1 MKIRTMAGILSLF
14 AALAAQGAS
23 KGLLVLQIG
32 SDWCESG
39 NDVRKVFESSA
50 FRSPFRMNYDFAIY
64 DDMET
69 PTPKVAAQNKELAKS
84 RVETRRFPAITC
96 LTPRA
101 RRFFAQL
108 ENIPADIE
116 PKALAAQVT
125 AAIKAKDEAEALFK
139 KGSVMRSNS
148 ALAASWIG
156 RGFEILTEQVGEF
169 NKTHVRKGDL
179 AYSKE
184 WEMLAK
190 LDAGGRY
197 GWVRRFEM
205 GYGFDLVAKAT
216 KFRTDGAYAKGAEY
230 IASLRKI
237 PTNHLAV
244 VQRQCFDMAE
254 YALWRK
260 SDEKAESNK
269 ALLRHAFS
277 LGRDT
282 VWGQCAMGYLILDG
296 EEIERRKRYHAP
308 VKSRPAADASASP
321 EMKLSVIEKRLAKIT
336 PDANLTEKQ
345 KTSIALY
352 AVLRRIGEEGWD
364 ALRER
369 PGARKFMDSFFLDR
383 VWMEDFAWSGPCNGA
398 KAILALESLVFQ
410 DGGRWL
416 KGGDDTGRRWVTA
429 AALELPGKDED
440 WLADYLD
447 AYRETALSKRLHRSA
462 LSQPVWLWRFAI
474 QQSHGAAHSDDPPNQ
489 QRFIQKFVNTP
500 FSKYDRGHWNV
511 PYRMFNCFG
520 ESVHTPAYYMP
531 WVAANE
537 WALRSYSY
545 IVGGVCGEL
554 SKFGSSC
561 ANSHGLPS
569 MTVGQPNHCAY
580 TRRRPDGSW
589 QICNCVGRPTDIHL
603 TLFPGRRYWTYLQA
617 HEGTFEGD
625 RERRHDADR
634 FLELAVLAENLEA
647 GAAQIEA
654 FYKRACKAW
663 PTHYGVRCAYSDW
676 LARAKRPLAEHRA
689 FARECTQALRG
700 WRQPLWDLLSAYF
713 ARVGKENGDQALTD
727 AIAEFAPL
735 LRQPEDKIQ
744 EEGDLQATLTKW
756 TKPLEDSPALL
767 EKAALVSLNAQR
779 GTRDFFAQVLGG
791 YGDFLLGDPERVKR
805 FIAVVGVGKGNVTTD
820 LNLGPLILAA
830 SRGGNL
836 AAFRQMTALQDKIAP
851 PKFSGKQYP
860 RTEFGGTLISAEG
873 MVRLST
879 SGGGDKPARYAR
891 ALDASPCDKD
901 PLLHTDE
908 EESPWMLVTLAGLSV
923 VKGVVVENRS
933 GDAKVREQQVPI
945 EIQLSEDG
953 QEWQTVFTDTTARE
967 TYRADLRKND
977 APSLYVRVRRR
988 PNAQKSV
995 FRLAK
1000 ILVYGKKLY

>member
-1 MKIRTMAGILSLF
+1 MTKIYTMAGGFFLL
-14 AALAAQGAS
+14 AALTVQGAS

-50 FRSPFRMNYDFAIY
+50 FRSSFRMNYDFAVY
-64 DDMET
+64 DDMEE
-69 PTPKVAAQNKELAKS
+69 PTPKVVAANKELAKS

-96 LTPRA
+96 LAPKSRH
-101 RRFFAQL
+101 FFAQL

-125 AAIKAKDEAEALFK
+125 AAIKAKEEAEALFK

-148 ALAASWIG
+148 ALAASWYG

-169 NKTHVRKGDL
+169 NKPLLRKGDL
-179 AYSKE
+179 AYAKE
-184 WEMLAK
+184 WEMLTK
-190 LDAGGRY
+190 LDAGGRF

-205 GYGFDLVAKAT
+205 GYGFDLVEKAT
-216 KFRTDGAYAKGAEY
+216 KFRTDGAFAKGAEY

-260 SDEKAESNK
+260 TDEKAESNK
-269 ALLRHAFS
+269 ALLRHALS

-308 VKSRPAADASASP
+308 VMSRPKTDAPSSP
-321 EMKLSVIEKRLAKIT
+321 EMKLGVIEKRLAKIA
-336 PDANLTEKQ
+336 PDAGLTEKQ

-383 VWMEDFAWSGPCNGA
+383 VWMEDFAWSGPCNGP

-416 KGGDDTGRRWVTA
+416 KGGDDTGRRWATA

-447 AYRETALSKRLHRSA
+447 AYRETALSKRLHRRA

-474 QQSHGAAHSDDPPNQ
+474 QQSHRAAHSDDPPNQ

-500 FSKYDRGHWNV
+500 FAKYDRGHWNV

-537 WALRSYSY
+537 WTLRSYSY

-554 SKFGSSC
+554 SKFGSAC

-634 FLELAVLAENLEA
+634 FSELAFLAESRGA
-647 GAAQIEA
+647 DAAQIEA
-654 FYKRACKAW
+654 FHKRACKAW
-663 PTHYGVRCAYSDW
+663 PTHYTARCAYGDW
-676 LARAKRPLAEHRA
+676 LVRAKRPLAEHRA
-689 FARECTQALRG
+689 FAYDCTQVLRG
-700 WRQPLWDLLSAYF
+700 WRQPLWDLLSPYF
-713 ARVGKENGDQALTD
+713 ARVEKERGAQALTD
-727 AIAEFAPL
+727 AIVEFAPL

-744 EEGDLQATLTKW
+744 EEGDFKDARLSGKGGSRLAERPARHTRFLRAGARRVRRLPVAGRRPGQAVHRSGRGREGERGDG
-756 TKPLEDSPALL
+756 LECGSLDPRRVAWREPRLLPADDGAAGQARAAESIGEAISANRLWRN
-767 EKAALVSLNAQR
+767 AALGGGHGQALVFGRGGQARPLRPRPRCVALRQR
-779 GTRDFFAQVLGG
+779 SDLAHGG
-791 YGDFLLGDPERVKR
+791 GREP
-805 FIAVVGVGKGNVTTD
+805 VGVGDAGRR
-820 LNLGPLILAA
+820 LHRQRG
-830 SRGGNL
+830 RGGKPG
-836 AAFRQMTALQDKIAP
+836 AGR
-851 PKFSGKQYP
+851 
-860 RTEFGGTLISAEG
+860 EG
-873 MVRLST
+873 
-879 SGGGDKPARYAR
+879 A
-891 ALDASPCDKD
+891 
-901 PLLHTDE
+901 
-908 EESPWMLVTLAGLSV
+908 
-923 VKGVVVENRS
+923 
-933 GDAKVREQQVPI
+933 
-945 EIQLSEDG
+945 
-953 QEWQTVFTDTTARE
+953 
-967 TYRADLRKND
+967 
-977 APSLYVRVRRR
+977 
-988 PNAQKSV
+988 
-995 FRLAK
+995 
-1000 ILVYGKKLY
+1000 

>member
-1 MKIRTMAGILSLF
+1 MRIRTAGGTFFLF

-23 KGLLVLQIG
+23 KGLLLLQIG

-50 FRSPFRMNYDFAIY
+50 FRSSFRMNYDFAVY
-64 DDMET
+64 DDMEH
-69 PTPKVAAQNKELAKS
+69 PTPKVAAENKTLAPS

-96 LTPRA
+96 LTPKA

-116 PKALAAQVT
+116 PKALAEQVK
-125 AAIKAKDEAEALFK
+125 AAMKAKDEAEALFK
-139 KGSVMRSNS
+139 KGSVMRSNT
-148 ALAASWIG
+148 ALAASWYG
-156 RGFEILTEQVGEF
+156 KGFEILTAQAGEF
-169 NKTHVRKGDL
+169 NKDRMRKGDL
-179 AYSKE
+179 AYAKE

-190 LDAGGRY
+190 LDAGGRF

-205 GYGFDLVAKAT
+205 GYGFDLVEKAT
-216 KFRTDGAYAKGAEY
+216 KFRTDGAFAKGAEY

-237 PTNHLAV
+237 PTNHLAT

-260 SDEKAESNK
+260 TDGKTGSNK
-269 ALLRHAFS
+269 ALLRHALS

-296 EEIERRKRYHAP
+296 EEIDRKPRYHAP
-308 VKSRPAADASASP
+308 VTPRPSAGAPASP
-321 EMKLSVIEKRLAKIT
+321 EMKLAVVEKRLAKIA
-336 PDANLTEKQ
+336 PDAELTAKQ
-345 KTSIALY
+345 KAGIALY

-369 PGARKFMDSFFLDR
+369 PGARAFMDSFFLDR
-383 VWMEDFAWSGPCNGA
+383 AWMEDFAWSGPCNGP
-398 KAILALESLVFQ
+398 KAVLALESLVYQ

-416 KGGDDTGRRWVTA
+416 KGGDDTGRRWATA

-462 LSQPVWLWRFAI
+462 LSQPVWQWRFAI
-474 QQSHGAAHSDDPPNQ
+474 QQSHGASHSDDPPNQ
-489 QRFIQKFVNTP
+489 QRFMQKFVNTP
-500 FSKYDRGHWNV
+500 FARYDRGHWNV

-520 ESVHTPAYYMP
+520 ESVHTPEYYMP

-537 WALRSYSY
+537 WTKRSYSY

-554 SKFGSSC
+554 SKFGSAC
-561 ANSHGLPS
+561 ANAHGLPS
-569 MTVGQPNHCAY
+569 TTVGQPNHCAY

-589 QICNCVGRPTDIHL
+589 QICNCVGRPTDLHL
-603 TLFPGRRYWTYLQA
+603 SLFPGRRFWTYLQA

-634 FLELAVLAENLEA
+634 FSELARLAEDRGES
-647 GAAQIEA
+647 AARIAA
-654 FYKRACKAW
+654 FHTRACKAW
-663 PTHYGVRCAYSDW
+663 PTHYTARCAFSDW

-689 FARECTQALRG
+689 FALDCTKALRG
-700 WRQPLWDLLSAYF
+700 WRQPLWDLLTPYF
-713 ARVGKENGDQALTD
+713 GRVSGESGARALTE
-727 AIAEFAPL
+727 AIVEFAPL

-744 EEGDLQATLTKW
+744 EEGDFKTALMKW
-756 TKPLEDSPALL
+756 TKPLEEDSALL
-767 EKAALVSLNAQR
+767 ERAALVSLNAQR
-779 GTRDFFAQVLGG
+779 GTRDFFAQALDG
-791 YGDFLLGDPERVKR
+791 YGDFLLGDADRVKR
-805 FIAVVGVGKGNVTTD
+805 FVSAVGVGKGNVATD

-836 AAFRQMTALQDKIAP
+836 AAFRQMAALQDKIAP
-851 PKFSGKQYP
+851 PKLSGKTYP
-860 RTEFGGTLISAEG
+860 RTEFSGTLISPEG

-879 SGGGDKPARYAR
+879 SGNSDKPARYVR
-891 ALDASPCDKD
+891 AIDASPSDSG
-901 PLLHTDE
+901 PVLHTEE
-908 EESPWMLVTLAGLSV
+908 EESPWATVTLAGVSI
-923 VKGVVVENRS
+923 VKGVVVENRAR
-933 GDAKVREQQVPI
+933 DAKAREHQIPL

-953 QEWQTVFTDTTARE
+953 EAWQTVFTDTSARD
-967 TYRADLRKND
+967 TYHADLRKND
-977 APSLYVRVRRR
+977 ARSLYVRVRRR
-988 PNAQKSV
+988 PGAKKEV
-995 FRLAK
+995 FHLSK